1 MSLRLILA
9 RHGQTPSNVDHV
21 LDSAPPG
28 PPLTQLGSAQASALA
43 RRLEHDGTI
52 AAVHAST
59 AVRAQQTAAP
69 LAAALGLDVQ
79 VTEGVH
85 EVFCGDLEGRSDVAA
100 RQDFDAVS
108 RAWYAGDLAARL
120 PGGESALDVRERFLP
135 TVERITAAA
144 TGSVVLVSH
153 GAAIRMAAS
162 ALLDAPPK
170 YPFLVN
176 TGLVILERTPDG
188 WALEHW
194 DEDLPPAGDVTAG
207 APAE

>member
-9 RHGQTPSNVDHV
+9 RHGQTQSNVDRV

-43 RRLEHDGTI
+43 RRLEQDGTI
-52 AAVHAST
+52 TAVHAST

-69 LAAALGLDVQ
+69 LAAALGLEVDV
-79 VTEGVH
+79 VEGVH
-85 EVFCGDLEGRSDVAA
+85 EVFCGDIEGRADTEA
-100 RQDFDAVS
+100 REQFEAVF
-108 RAWYAGDLAARL
+108 RAWYAGDLAVPL

-135 TVERITAAA
+135 AVERITAAA

-153 GAAIRMAAS
+153 GAAIRIAAS
-162 ALLDAPPK
+162 ALTGVPPK
-170 YPFLVN
+170 HAYLVN
-176 TGLVILERTPDG
+176 TGLVIVERTPDG